1 MTLFKNK
8 YRIES
13 TRLRN
18 WNYAKDGCYFVT
30 ICTKNREHSFGEI
43 VDGILI
49 ETMQSKIVKECWLN
63 LPNHYHN
70 CILDGFVIMPNHI
83 HGIII
88 IDNSADVID
97 DIVIDMDFDDTVET
111 GLKPVSFDT
120 TDTMDTGVSTVK
132 PVTPSP
138 INNNGN
144 KQYSLSEIVR
154 GFKTFTARTINEAQN
169 TTGKPFWQPR
179 FYEHIIRN
187 EHSLNEIREYIIK
200 NPQMWEFD
208 RNNLENLYM

>member
-1 MTLFKNK
+1 
-8 YRIES
+8 
-13 TRLRN
+13 
-18 WNYAKDGCYFVT
+18 
-30 ICTKNREHSFGEI
+30 
-43 VDGILI
+43 
-49 ETMQSKIVKECWLN
+49 
-63 LPNHYHN
+63 
-70 CILDGFVIMPNHI
+70 MPNHI